1 MDRAGHSDL
10 CRAAA
15 GDRVG
20 ALVGLFNGALVT
32 GLRIPSFI
40 VTLGSYNLIYGVSL
54 WITKTSTFNPVYPP
68 PGVEIPPAELDF
80 FTGLTASFGT
90 HPISLEVVWML
101 GLALVVGFL
110 LHRTLF
116 GFRLMAI
123 GGNPVAAQLARLPVT
138 RYKILAFVICGM
150 LAAIAGILD
159 FSFIQTAQPN
169 IGLSFTFPVFAAVII
184 GGASLSGGKGTV
196 IGAMSGA
203 LLLAE
208 LQQGLA
214 LLSPGPHVQ
223 QLFLGFVT
231 IGAVALDLAAHQH
244 PQAQGGM
251 NGGAASVSAACTKR
265 YGATVALAGVD
276 LDLRPGEVLGI
287 AGPNGAGKSTLVRII
302 AGEERADGGEL
313 TLRRPALVADRRL
326 ARRRRRPSGAA
337 ALPQSH
343 RRRECARRARRRQ
356 RWPPEARR
364 RRCEDHAGASASTA
378 SPTASRRLHAR
389 DPATHGDRARGGARR
404 AGVPVRRTEFRAD
417 RRGIRTNC
425 SERSTSLQ
433 RTAGSCFS

>member
-1 MDRAGHSDL
+1 MWILFGVPIY
-10 CRAAA
+10 AALPLA
-15 GDRVG
+15 IAIG

-68 PGVEIPPAELDF
+68 PGTEIPESQLDF
-80 FTGLTASFGT
+80 FTGLTASLGT

-101 GLALVVGFL
+101 GLALVIGFL

-150 LAAIAGILD
+150 LAATAGVLD

-214 LLSPGPHVQ
+214 LLTPGPHVQ

-231 IGAVALDLAAHQH
+231 IGAVALDL
-244 PQAQGGM
+244 
-251 NGGAASVSAACTKR
+251 
-265 YGATVALAGVD
+265 L
-276 LDLRPGEVLGI
+276 
-287 AGPNGAGKSTLVRII
+287 
-302 AGEERADGGEL
+302 L
-313 TLRRPALVADRRL
+313 TNIRK
-326 ARRRRRPSGAA
+326 
-337 ALPQSH
+337 
-343 RRRECARRARRRQ
+343 RRA
-356 RWPPEARR
+356 A
-364 RRCEDHAGASASTA
+364 
-378 SPTASRRLHAR
+378 
-389 DPATHGDRARGGARR
+389 
-404 AGVPVRRTEFRAD
+404 
-417 RRGIRTNC
+417 
-425 SERSTSLQ
+425 
-433 RTAGSCFS
+433 

>member
-1 MDRAGHSDL
+1 MTSVDSRKSAP
-10 CRAAA
+10 AKAA
-15 GDRVG
+15 GASLSSTGQATFDLALRMGGLFLAIVLVALAMFILKPNSFNLDVGISVLRAMSSVAIMSLGLTLVVVVGEIDLSFGAMYGLGANSLAVMWILLGVPIYAALPLAVGAG

-32 GLRIPSFI
+32 WLRIPSFI
-40 VTLGSYNLIYGVSL
+40 VTLGSYNLLYGVSL

-68 PGVEIPPAELDF
+68 PGSEIPPAELDF
-80 FTGLTASFGT
+80 FTALTSSFGS

-101 GLALVVGFL
+101 GLAVLVGFL

-123 GGNPVAAQLARLPVT
+123 GGNPAAAQLARLPVT

-169 IGLSFTFPVFAAVII
+169 IGLSYTFPVFAAVII

-214 LLSPGPHVQ
+214 LLTPGPHVQ

-231 IGAVALDLAAHQH
+231 IGAVALDLAL
-244 PQAQGGM
+244 
-251 NGGAASVSAACTKR
+251 TKIR
-265 YGATVALAGVD
+265 
-276 LDLRPGEVLGI
+276 
-287 AGPNGAGKSTLVRII
+287 
-302 AGEERADGGEL
+302 
-313 TLRRPALVADRRL
+313 
-326 ARRRRRPSGAA
+326 
-337 ALPQSH
+337 
-343 RRRECARRARRRQ
+343 ARRA
-356 RWPPEARR
+356 A
-364 RRCEDHAGASASTA
+364 
-378 SPTASRRLHAR
+378 
-389 DPATHGDRARGGARR
+389 
-404 AGVPVRRTEFRAD
+404 
-417 RRGIRTNC
+417 
-425 SERSTSLQ
+425 
-433 RTAGSCFS
+433 